1 MVVLLSIGF
10 NVGGGGEWGRK
21 KEHSAWFVPHPVDLK

>member
-10 NVGGGGEWGRK
+10 NVGGGEWGREK
-21 KEHSAWFVPHPVDLK
+21 DHSAWFVPHPVDLK